1 MQNFLNAV
9 APGYIKLGNPQK
21 CFERQ
26 IAVNCPPPPYYTPT
40 PLALALSS
48 PLFPV
53 KITYHALVNGWPARV
68 YRTPLHKKKLQP
80 LVVAKREETYM
91 YKKGRAVV
99 RARVVRH
106 RCVLLSLVYRTR
118 TLAREGENRRSDLSR
133 LLISEKTE
141 YESRAIVYYRARN
154 GWDYSCCVKLNRE
167 SGVSLSL
174 PRPTPPTLLSLACSR
189 FRYLYLHTLVY
200 GWREKEREERR
211 IERERETER
220 RSRVCTRGYI
230 QWVQL
235 AMRAAARGEPP
246 ILDCGWD
253 IPPGHPF
260 LSFSPSLS
268 LFLNCLLSRA
278 SSSFADDSIP
288 VIVRRLLCF
297 SLSLLCSLLYTP
309 QPLVVHQA
317 VRV

>member
-1 MQNFLNAV
+1 MFRATNSRQLPTTAILHTYTPRSRTLFSPVPCKNNVPRARERLTCTSISHTA
-9 APGYIKLGNPQK
+9 PQK
-21 CFERQ
+21 
-26 IAVNCPPPPYYTPT
+26 
-40 PLALALSS
+40 
-48 PLFPV
+48 
-53 KITYHALVNGWPARV
+53 
-68 YRTPLHKKKLQP
+68 KKKLQP

-211 IERERETER
+211 IERERDREVVARMYPRVHTVGTVSYASR
-220 RSRVCTRGYI
+220 RQR
-230 QWVQL
+230 
-235 AMRAAARGEPP
+235 RAT
-246 ILDCGWD
+246 D
-253 IPPGHPF
+253 PGLRLRYPTGS
-260 LSFSPSLS
+260 SFSLLLS
-268 LFLNCLLSRA
+268 LPLSV
-278 SSSFADDSIP
+278 S
-288 VIVRRLLCF
+288 
-297 SLSLLCSLLYTP
+297 
-309 QPLVVHQA
+309 
-317 VRV
+317 